1 MGSVFWSLVMKV
13 TRFTKLRRAAVLAA
27 LAGSL
32 LAPAAYADSGFY
44 LGASLGDAGVEVTD
58 LGFDESDSAS
68 KVFGG
73 YIFDM
78 PVVDFAIEAAYVD
91 LGTVSGTVLGESY
104 EYDSTALSAFGVA
117 GLDFGL
123 FGVFAKVGLVSWDT
137 DIVIAD
143 LPPGSDSGSDAA
155 YGLGFRLM
163 FSSVE
168 VRAEYE
174 VFDVSDIDTVDML
187 SLGVLWRF

>member
-1 MGSVFWSLVMKV
+1 MKV
-13 TRFTKLRRAAVLAA
+13 TRFTKLRSAAVLAV

-32 LAPAAYADSGFY
+32 VGPAAYADSGFY
-44 LGASLGDAGVEVTD
+44 LGASLGDANVEID
-58 LGFDESDSAS
+58 NLDDNDSAS
-68 KVFGG
+68 KFFGG
-73 YIFDM
+73 FIFDM

-91 LGTVSGTVLGESY
+91 LGSQSWTVLGETF
-104 EYDSTALSAFGVA
+104 ELDAKAISAFGVA
-117 GLDFGL
+117 GLDYGL
-123 FGVFAKVGLVSWDT
+123 FGFFAKAGLVSWDA
-137 DIVIAD
+137 DIAVAGLQD
-143 LPPGSDSGSDAA
+143 SDSGSDPA

-174 VFDVSDIDTVDML
+174 VFDIADTDSVDML

>member
-1 MGSVFWSLVMKV
+1 MKV

-32 LAPAAYADSGFY
+32 VGPAAYADSGFY
-44 LGASLGDAGVEVTD
+44 LGASLGDANVEITN
-58 LGFDESDSAS
+58 GFDDNDSAS
-68 KVFGG
+68 KIFGG
-73 YIFDM
+73 FIFDM

-104 EYDSTALSAFGVA
+104 EFDSNAISAFGVA
-117 GLDFGL
+117 GLDYGFFG
-123 FGVFAKVGLVSWDT
+123 FFAKAGLVSWDT
-137 DIVIAD
+137 DMTIAG
-143 LPPGSDSGSDAA
+143 LSGSDSGSDAA

-174 VFDVSDIDTVDML
+174 VFDVSDFDTVDML